1 MEMIDKQNSNN
12 LLICLTLV
20 SFGFFGS
27 LSHIFIL
34 ALILSNFIIYI
45 QTYKKRSTQEYAIP
59 LFFALTGCFFL
70 FLIGGIFRN
79 HSENLMTSL
88 SPMFPIPLIG
98 LLIIFQGST
107 GFKLSSKQ
115 VANFSQISV
124 VFSLLVY
131 LLLSTSSDPES
142 YFYRFH
148 TGRLYLFSGNP
159 IPFSF
164 SLLGV
169 SLFCLVDW
177 RNSESKGKIIAVC
190 CFFIGIY
197 FSVFLSSTRGALLSL
212 LIITPI
218 IIFYLSNKF
227 LLTLT
232 ITLGVALIG
241 ILIFYLS
248 LLGFIEHRYL
258 DNIKNGLQ
266 TLTLMNES
274 EGSVLHRLIMWSAAI
289 EAISDAPLIGHG
301 ITQRFSALKPY
312 LQNSV
317 PSHSHPHNDIFAS
330 IISTGIFG
338 AIAAFISLI
347 SGFIASLLSPI
358 WSSEKLYFGI
368 MISSLTLVTASVS
381 TVFFNDITSAWLAFS
396 TYLVWVTNFKEND
409 VV

>member
-1 MEMIDKQNSNN
+1 MIDKQNRNN

-27 LSHIFIL
+27 LSHVFIL
-34 ALILSNFIIYI
+34 ALIISNLKIYI
-45 QTYKKRSTQEYAIP
+45 QNYKKRTNQDYAIP

-70 FLIGGIFRN
+70 FLISGILHN
-79 HSENLMTSL
+79 HSENLLTSL
-88 SPMFPIPLIG
+88 SPIFPIPFIG

-124 VFSLLVY
+124 TFSLLVY
-131 LLLSTSSDPES
+131 LLLSISSGPES

-169 SLFCLVDW
+169 SLFCLADW
-177 RNSESKGKIIAVC
+177 RNSESKGKIIAVS
-190 CFFIGIY
+190 CFFIGVY
-197 FSVFLSSTRGALLSL
+197 FSVFLSGTRGALLSL

-227 LLTLT
+227 LLTLF
-232 ITLGVALIG
+232 ITLGIG
-241 ILIFYLS
+241 STGGLIFYFS
-248 LLGFIEHRYL
+248 ILGFIEHRYL
-258 DNIKNGLQ
+258 DNIKNGLL
-266 TLTLMNES
+266 TLTLINES

-301 ITQRFSALKPY
+301 ITRRYSALKPY
-312 LQNSV
+312 FPNSF

-330 IISTGIFG
+330 IISIGIFG
-338 AIAAFISLI
+338 AITAFISLI
-347 SGFIASLLSPI
+347 SGFIASLLTPI

-368 MISSLTLVTASVS
+368 MMSSLTLVTASVS

-396 TYLVWVTNFKEND
+396 TYLMWVTNFKKDD